1 MTRVGSRPRTSQT
14 FGFLL
19 PTRVRRV
26 LKTIFELVG
35 VHETGA
41 GNTQVNGRYI
51 QRDYREVRPTGW
63 TKFTKYKC
71 VYVDGIRYRNSK
83 NLNHKNT
90 SIEGPN
96 CGDIVTAIF
105 QDKGW
110 FQTEDQPDLWLPIT
124 HPGAKGAN
132 KTIFELVGVHVM
144 GAGNTRVNGWYIQR
158 DYREARPTGW
168 TNHDWDEANGYQSW
182 YEQKIYR
189 RGLRKQRK
197 RTRTAETNH
206 QPEDEDAD
214 CGNKRRGC
222 YIYRDARSNVW
233 NIHTPFTLKPFSS
246 QRILGLGQNVYNQ
259 ANEPCKVVLVNNE
272 PGFDGYDLSKRTTY
286 FIMPVRPLTGTAIE
300 AEVGELR
307 SRNNQNTYQS
317 DGKSYSKV
325 PPRYEWVDHPF
336 PARFTENGLIQS
348 GQAPTVTPGPPNA
361 P

>member
-1 MTRVGSRPRTSQT
+1 MMCSP
-14 FGFLL
+14 
-19 PTRVRRV
+19 
-26 LKTIFELVG
+26 
-35 VHETGA
+35 
-41 GNTQVNGRYI
+41 NTQTTRLSATLLLYLICLRLPHAVKG
-51 QRDYREVRPTGW
+51 
-63 TKFTKYKC
+63 KFTKYKC
-71 VYVDGIRYRNSK
+71 VYQGGIGYRNSK
-83 NLNHKNT
+83 NLNDKNT
-90 SIEGPN
+90 SVEGPY
-96 CGDIVTAIF
+96 CGDIVTAVF
-105 QDKGW
+105 QDKADKRW
-110 FQTEDQPDLWLPIT
+110 FQTEEQPDLWLPIT
-124 HPGAKGAN
+124 HPDAGAN
-132 KTIFELVGVHVM
+132 KTVFELVGVHVT

-182 YEQKIYR
+182 YEQEIY
-189 RGLRKQRK
+189 
-197 RTRTAETNH
+197 ENH
-206 QPEDEDAD
+206 QPEDGGA
-214 CGNKRRGC
+214 C

-272 PGFDGYDLSKRTTY
+272 PGFDGYDPSKRTTY

-300 AEVGELR
+300 AELGELR